1 MTSSTSIDPG
11 VAAAAGTEPIEAYFE
26 DGGKRALSLGNRG
39 PLRFDAQGRLD
50 PAIREA
56 YDRTGFFVFEGVVD
70 EAELAELDADLVRLL
85 ERAPADEGSKLD
97 AKGRPAAGL
106 GGQPQFLWAR
116 SLSDPW
122 GGTELL
128 NGRHP
133 VRMEELS
140 ADPAQADAAA
150 KSIFLII
157 GLFEQMPSALRL
169 SAHPDVL
176 RVAESL
182 HGPDFVP
189 YNDTI
194 FLKEPDVG
202 AAVAWHQDGTT
213 HWANRDWDPDIH
225 GCNFMA
231 QLCRTTPAN
240 ALWVVPGSHR
250 EGRIDIPAR
259 VAANRGSTRLP
270 DAVPMLCERGDVA
283 VCNRQCLHGSF
294 ANASPDRR
302 ATFVWGFFR
311 RDAVLD
317 VEVDLPATREG
328 APTRRRRYTAESIR
342 ERSRLVQLA
351 IEARSAHRGG
361 EAPFSYAP
369 FEGEAPLDPTLESLA
384 AALSRYAEGYIFI

>member
-1 MTSSTSIDPG
+1 
-11 VAAAAGTEPIEAYFE
+11 
-26 DGGKRALSLGNRG
+26 
-39 PLRFDAQGRLD
+39 
-50 PAIREA
+50 
-56 YDRTGFFVFEGVVD
+56 
-70 EAELAELDADLVRLL
+70 
-85 ERAPADEGSKLD
+85 
-97 AKGRPAAGL
+97 
-106 GGQPQFLWAR
+106 LWAR

-122 GGTELL
+122 GGTKLL

-140 ADPAQADAAA
+140 ADFANDDVSA
-150 KSIFLII
+150 KSIFLMI

-169 SAHPDVL
+169 SAHPDML
-176 RVAESL
+176 RLAESL
-182 HGPDFVP
+182 NGPDFVP

-194 FLKEPDVG
+194 FLKEPGVG

-225 GCNFMA
+225 GFNFMA

-240 ALWVVPGSHR
+240 GLWVVPESHK

-259 VAANRGSTRLP
+259 VAANGGSTRLP

-302 ATFVWGFFR
+302 VTFVWGFFR

-317 VEVDLPATREG
+317 VEVDLPATRPG
-328 APTRRRRYTAESIR
+328 APVRRRRYTAELIR

-351 IEARSAHRGG
+351 IDARRANRPEEAL
-361 EAPFSYAP
+361 FSYAP
-369 FEGEAPLDPTLESLA
+369 FVDEAPLDRSSESLKA
-384 AALSRYAEGYIFI
+384 ELSRYAEGYIFI